1 LKKVPLTLSE
11 TNIFALKLFF
21 NGAARTMARKNSDA
35 ALGVI
40 LVAVGI
46 IWAFTEGA
54 KYLSK
59 LPGNVWAG
67 VVLLGVGIGVIV
79 ALKIAV
85 RDFLDRRAG
94 KSAARKAAAA
104 INEHLPSLVRRRAQL
119 VRSDAYGK
127 PRLENWAKEISY
139 FVDEHIK
146 PRLTPREHWAFI
158 RESQSN
164 IVTAIHMRVEKEAE
178 KNPAF
183 LTFSDDMTPSD
194 FETFCADELRR
205 TGWNARVT
213 LQSRDQGVDVIA
225 EKKGIRVV
233 LQCKLY
239 ARPVG
244 NKAVQ
249 EAAAARAHEQAD
261 FGIVVTN
268 HRYTQ
273 DAEQLASTN
282 NILLLHF
289 TDLQNLDTLIRP
301 RPVATGSWYFDDGNG
316 QVGPLGLE
324 ELKETLATLSNPRE
338 VFVWCKRLSDW
349 TLVKDVPELETATR
363 AKPRWSLGIPFHSKL

>member
-1 LKKVPLTLSE
+1 V
-11 TNIFALKLFF
+11 
-21 NGAARTMARKNSDA
+21 
-35 ALGVI
+35 VI
-40 LVAVGI
+40 LVAGI
-46 IWAFTEGA
+46 IWAFTQGA
-54 KYLSK
+54 QYLSK

-67 VVLLGVGIGVIV
+67 GVLLCVCIGIVI
-79 ALKIAV
+79 ALKIAI

-127 PRLENWAKEISY
+127 PRLENWAKEINY
-139 FVDEHIK
+139 FVDQHIK
-146 PRLTPREHWAFI
+146 PSLTPRQHWCFI
-158 RESQSN
+158 REKQSS
-164 IVTAIHMRVEKEAE
+164 IMTAIHMRVEQEAE

-183 LTFSDDMTPSD
+183 LTFSDDMTPSE

-205 TGWNARVT
+205 AGWNARVT

-225 EKKGIRVV
+225 EKNRIRVV

-249 EAAAARAHEQAD
+249 KAAAARAHEQAD
-261 FGIVVTN
+261 IGIVVTN

-282 NILLLHF
+282 NVLLLHYS
-289 TDLQNLDTLIRP
+289 DLRNLDALVR
-301 RPVATGSWYFDDGNG
+301 AAGSAPDTWYYDDGKG
-316 QVGPLGLE
+316 QMGPLDLE
-324 ELKETLATLSNPRE
+324 ELKEALGTLSDPKAI
-338 VFVWCKRLSDW
+338 FVWCSRFSDW
-349 TLVKDVPELETATR
+349 KLARD
-363 AKPRWSLGIPFHSKL
+363 IPSSNL